1 MPLLYNNRFRKTML
15 VSIINSYYEKIL
27 IEKSYRMSVS
37 SQLNNNDNNNYPFH
51 EISHATVH
59 NKI

>member
-37 SQLNNNDNNNYPFH
+37 SQLNNNDNNYPFH

>member
-1 MPLLYNNRFRKTML
+1 MK
-15 VSIINSYYEKIL
+15 KIL